1 MPVVKQKRTTK
12 VRPLRY
18 KDVDYRVA
26 HRPRNV
32 KTSKDITPCTEII
45 GQQRAISAIKL
56 GLKVNSKG
64 YNIFVT
70 GIVGTGRTTTIKHL
84 LEQLDHS
91 APDLMDICYVNN
103 FKNEDCPIVLYLKSG
118 DGVKFRKDMNY
129 LISSLRKVVPKIFI
143 ADDYKEKE
151 SRLIREFEGRQKKL
165 IQSFEDRLSNA
176 GFVMVQ
182 VQSGLGSRN
191 EIRPLVDG
199 EPAPIDKL
207 ERLQKEGK
215 FAAARL
221 DEIRRD
227 WDSLRREFDL
237 TSIESKKLTTKLED
251 ALEKLRYSMVEPL
264 VADKVNL
271 LKKRYPTEKI
281 ITYLDD
287 VLIAL
292 TEDIDRYLETRAR
305 RGEEEA
311 PGFRKKEPFEEF
323 SVNLVLDN
331 SATDHIPII
340 TEKSPSYK
348 NLFGSIERVVDRFG
362 YWRTDFSRIFTGS
375 MIKATGGFLVI
386 NALDLLS
393 EAGVWM
399 FLKRALRNE
408 EMEVTGYDPF
418 YQMAG
423 SGIKPEP
430 IEIDVKV
437 VLIGDE
443 RVYRLLY
450 SMDEDFK
457 KIFKIKAEFD
467 NTMRFNDKN
476 LEEYYQFV
484 SYVIDLE
491 DLSSFDVSGMQAVA
505 EYGRRLAGS
514 RDKLSVRFTSI
525 ADIIRE
531 ASFCAT
537 QRMARRVA
545 RQDVQ
550 AAVNNRRLRVNLVE
564 DKIQERFDDKS
575 ILIDTD
581 GARVGVVNGLAV
593 YSTGEHSFGRP
604 TRITVNTS
612 LGRAG
617 VINIEREA
625 DLSGPI
631 HNKGVGVIS
640 GYLRQT
646 FAQDKP
652 LMMSASIS
660 FEQSYGGVDG
670 DSASST
676 ELYGILSSLS
686 GIPIKQG
693 LAVTGSVNQKG
704 EIQPIGGVNEKVE
717 GFYDVCNSR
726 GLTGDQGVIIPIQ
739 NVKDLLLRPD
749 VAEALKS
756 KKFHVYPVRTL
767 EEGLTVLTG
776 VSGGRKNAK
785 GKFTRG
791 SVMALCDQNLY
802 DMAVQLQLFNNAVKE
817 EATKGDLIEE
827 DETKVKI
834 TSKAKRKAAT
844 KKPRKKT
851 VRKKRP
857 KKK

>member
-1 MPVVKQKRTTK
+1 MPAVKQKRSAK
-12 VRPLRY
+12 VRALSY
-18 KDVDYRVA
+18 KDIDYRVT
-26 HRPRNV
+26 HRPKNV
-32 KTSKDITPCTEII
+32 KTSGDIAPCTEII
-45 GQQRAISAIKL
+45 GQQRAVDAIKL
-56 GLKVNSKG
+56 GLKVKSKG

-70 GIVGTGRTTTIKHL
+70 GIVGTGRATTIKHL
-84 LEQLDHS
+84 LQQLDHS
-91 APDLMDICYVNN
+91 APDLKDICYVNN
-103 FKNEDCPIVLYLKSG
+103 FKNEDCPIVLYFAAG
-118 DGVKFRKDMNY
+118 DGLRFRKDMNY
-129 LISSLRKVVPKIFI
+129 LVTSLRKVVPKIFV

-151 SRLIREFEGRQKKL
+151 SRLMREFEGRQKKL
-165 IQSFEDRLSNA
+165 IQAFEDRLTKA

-191 EIRPLVDG
+191 EIRPLVDN

-215 FAAARL
+215 FAEARL
-221 DEIRRD
+221 DELRRE
-227 WDSLRREFDL
+227 WDKLRREFDL

-251 ALEKLRYSMVEPL
+251 ALEKLRFSMVEPL
-264 VADKVNL
+264 VADKINL
-271 LKKRYPTEKI
+271 LKKRYPNEKVVAH
-281 ITYLDD
+281 LSE
-287 VLIAL
+287 VLAAL
-292 TEDIDRYLETRAR
+292 TEDIDRFLEARAR

-311 PGFRKKEPFEEF
+311 PGFRKTEPFEEF
-323 SVNLVLDN
+323 SVNLIQDN
-331 SATDHIPII
+331 SGAGGVPII

-348 NLFGSIERVVDRFG
+348 NLFSSIERVVDRFG

-375 MIKATGGFLVI
+375 MIKASGGFLIV
-386 NALDLLS
+386 NALDLIG
-393 EAGVWM
+393 EPGVWTS
-399 FLKRALRNE
+399 LKRALRNG

-443 RVYRLLY
+443 RVYRYLY
-450 SMDEDFK
+450 GMDEDFK

-467 NTMRFNDKN
+467 NVMPFSHKN

-484 SYVIDLE
+484 SNVIESESLPP
-491 DLSSFDVSGMQAVA
+491 FDVSGMQAVA
-505 EYGRRLAGS
+505 EYGRRVAGS
-514 RDKLSVRFTSI
+514 RDKLSIRFTAI

-531 ASFCAT
+531 ASFCAS
-537 QRMARRVA
+537 QRMVRQVS

-550 AAVNNRRLRVNLVE
+550 RAVSNRKMRVNLVE
-564 DKIQERFDDKS
+564 DKLQERFDDKS
-575 ILIDTD
+575 ILIDTE
-581 GARVGVVNGLAV
+581 GSRVGVVNGLAV
-593 YSTGEHSFGRP
+593 YSTGEYAFGRP

-631 HNKGVGVIS
+631 HTKGVGVIS

-646 FAQDKP
+646 FAQEKP

-676 ELYGILSSLS
+676 ELYGIMSSLS
-686 GIPIKQG
+686 GIPIKQE

-717 GFYDVCNSR
+717 GFFDVCHPR
-726 GLTGDQGVIIPIQ
+726 GLTGDQGVVIPIQ

-749 VAEALKS
+749 VTEAIKA
-756 KKFHVYPVRTL
+756 KKFHIYPVRTL
-767 EEGLTVLTG
+767 EEGITVLTG
-776 VSGGRKNAK
+776 VKGGKRNAK
-785 GKFTRG
+785 GIFTKN
-791 SVMALCDQNLY
+791 SVMALCDQKLY
-802 DMAVQLQLFNNAVKE
+802 DMAVKLQQFNIAVKE
-817 EATKGDLIEE
+817 DASKSDESGEE
-827 DETKVKI
+827 ETAVK
-834 TSKAKRKAAT
+834 TAKAKKKVSP
-844 KKPRKKT
+844 KKPKRKT
-851 VRKKRP
+851 PRKR
-857 KKK
+857 